1 MLVLFP
7 AGEGGGI
14 SFCFGKNVKRAETT
28 EGIRIPCKVE
38 NLHREG
44 KRVYVGVFDMNK
56 RLEQTRKV
64 LREKQHLKKLIE
76 EDIQELEKDVR
87 ELETFINHYSP
98 QLQR

>member
-1 MLVLFP
+1 MTP
-7 AGEGGGI
+7 I
-14 SFCFGKNVKRAETT
+14 CIT
-28 EGIRIPCKVE
+28 CKVE

-44 KRVYVGVFDMNK
+44 KNVSVGLFDMNK

-76 EDIQELEKDVR
+76 EDIEELEKDVK
-87 ELETFINHYSP
+87 ELEAIIHKHTP